1 MEPMGLVSRVAGDL
15 ERLIAQDRLPR
26 DGRLPSER
34 LLTRQYGVSRTT
46 VREAL
51 SHLASRGLI
60 VQHPG
65 RRSRAVVLDETVN
78 LETLGV
84 ALQGEGPAHPERSRL
99 LEGFLALKRELTVE
113 LLALCG
119 ECASKEELNL
129 LANACLALRDAAR
142 WEENRGQ
149 WAGWEFEL
157 LRRAARVADRPGHVL
172 LIHSLERSFWKMA
185 SRVLPHLDS
194 EAICRWAEC
203 AFYALVTK
211 DVQALRKD
219 LLPLLEAGDER
230 LLGCRERGGK
240 KADSPTAS
248 PAEVP
253 DSLNTPSEAIAS
265 GATPFEASTVEAT
278 ASESAPPEPVVAEPL
293 SSVAALEVAIGE
305 EATSDGSF
313 PAALTPEVTRSQ
325 ASPTEPSTPVGP
337 ISSERLGA
345 EENSAP
351 EVSDKQGLAGVVWTR
366 WSDCQTSSYETTSA
380 GAPSPE
386 PDGGWRSD

>member
-1 MEPMGLVSRVAGDL
+1 M
-15 ERLIAQDRLPR
+15 
-26 DGRLPSER
+26 
-34 LLTRQYGVSRTT
+34 
-46 VREAL
+46 
-51 SHLASRGLI
+51 
-60 VQHPG
+60 
-65 RRSRAVVLDETVN
+65 VLDETVN

-99 LEGFLALKRELTVE
+99 LEGFLSLKRELMVE
-113 LLALCG
+113 LLAICG
-119 ECASKEELNL
+119 ERASKEELDL

-149 WAGWEFEL
+149 WAVWEFEL

-185 SRVLPHLDS
+185 GRVLPHLDS

-219 LLPLLEAGDER
+219 LLPLLESCDER
-230 LLGCRERGGK
+230 LFGSRERVGK
-240 KADSPTAS
+240 KAGSYTAL
-248 PAEVP
+248 PAEVT
-253 DSLNTPSEAIAS
+253 DSEDIPS
-265 GATPFEASTVEAT
+265 GATPFEACTVEAT
-278 ASESAPPEPVVAEPL
+278 ASESAPPELRVAEPP
-293 SSVAALEVAIGE
+293 SSAAPLFEVAIGE
-305 EATSDGSF
+305 EVTSDGS
-313 PAALTPEVTRSQ
+313 S
-325 ASPTEPSTPVGP
+325 STSVGP
-337 ISSERLGA
+337 IFSVGLGA

-351 EVSDKQGLAGVVWTR
+351 EVSDRQGLAGAVWTR

-386 PDGGWRSD
+386 PDSGWRSG

>member
-34 LLTRQYGVSRTT
+34 LLSRQYGVSRTT

-113 LLALCG
+113 LLAICG
-119 ECASKEELNL
+119 ERASKEELDL

-149 WAGWEFEL
+149 WAGWQFEL
-157 LRRAARVADRPGHVL
+157 LRRAARVADRPGYVL

-230 LLGCRERGGK
+230 LLI
-240 KADSPTAS
+240 
-248 PAEVP
+248 
-253 DSLNTPSEAIAS
+253 PSEAIAS
-265 GATPFEASTVEAT
+265 GATLFEASTVETT

-305 EATSDGSF
+305 EATSDGSS
-313 PAALTPEVTRSQ
+313 PAVLTPEVTRSQ
-325 ASPTEPSTPVGP
+325 ASPIAPSTPVGP

-351 EVSDKQGLAGVVWTR
+351 EVSDKQGLAGAVWTR

-386 PDGGWRSD
+386 PDSGWRSG